1 MNIVDQVIDSIK
13 SQFEG
18 DSSGHDWFHIERVL
32 NLSRYIQSKEGGDL
46 EIIELAALLH
56 DISDHKFN
64 GGKLDEGGKVAFE
77 ILMDLKYPEER
88 AHQVKNIIDN
98 VSFKGA
104 GTSSEMTSLE
114 GQIVQDA
121 DRLDAIGAIG
131 VGRTFAYGGY
141 KGQPMYDPKIEAVAH
156 NSFEEYASSEGTTIN
171 HFYEKLLLL
180 ADRLNTDT
188 ALKLGAKRHQLMKE
202 FLEAFLGEWHF
213 NPTKV
218 L

>member
-1 MNIVDQVIDSIK
+1 MSIVQKVINEIK

-32 NLSRYIQSKEGGDL
+32 NLSRYIQSKEGGDI

-64 GGKLDEGGKVAFE
+64 GGKLDEGGKVALN
-77 ILMDLKYPEER
+77 ILSKFNYPEEK
-88 AHQVKNIIDN
+88 ASKVKYIIDN
-98 VSFKGA
+98 VSYKGS
-104 GTSSEMTSLE
+104 GTKTEMISLE
-114 GQIVQDA
+114 GKIVQDA

-131 VGRTFAYGGY
+131 VGRTFAYGGF
-141 KGQPMYDPKIEAVAH
+141 KGQPMYDPEIKVKTH
-156 NSFEEYASSEGTTIN
+156 NSFEEYASSQGTTIN

-180 ADRLNTDT
+180 SDRLNTKT
-188 ALKLGAKRHQLMKE
+188 ARELGQKRHQLMKD
-202 FLEAFLGEWHF
+202 FLDEFLGEWHF
-213 NPTKV
+213 NPSKV